1 MGLVANLRK
10 GVPLLTY
17 FGMTVVGALFLINM
31 LGIIL
36 GITPSGPSDLGD
48 PSPAALVFLFAL
60 VPIFVASAAALAVVL
75 ILALVVGPKTL
86 RLRVGLWL
94 GLAVFMYA
102 LMSTLPE
109 EALSAVALII
119 LSCVAIALSARW
131 SILETRARS

>member
-36 GITPSGPSDLGD
+36 GITPSGPNDLD
-48 PSPAALVFLFAL
+48 DPAALVFLFAL
-60 VPIFVASAAALAVVL
+60 VPIFLASAAALAVVL

-109 EALSAVALII
+109 EALLAVALII

-131 SILETRARS
+131 FILETRARS